1 MIGPELARRNAPPD
15 QARCSNATCS
25 ARSGELLPLVSTAG
39 EICTATANAPLPR
52 HHAHNRFSSMLRSL
66 SALTLVIC
74 LSVISLLTACSN
86 DGIALLN
93 PSVDREAGLVELGTM
108 DQAPNMDQESLNF
121 DRL

>member
-1 MIGPELARRNAPPD
+1 
-15 QARCSNATCS
+15 
-25 ARSGELLPLVSTAG
+25 
-39 EICTATANAPLPR
+39 
-52 HHAHNRFSSMLRSL
+52 MLRSL

-108 DQAPNMDQESLNF
+108 DQAPNMDQESLSF

>member
-1 MIGPELARRNAPPD
+1 M
-15 QARCSNATCS
+15 
-25 ARSGELLPLVSTAG
+25 
-39 EICTATANAPLPR
+39 
-52 HHAHNRFSSMLRSL
+52 HNKFSSMLRSL
-66 SALTLVIC
+66 SALILVIC

>member
-1 MIGPELARRNAPPD
+1 M
-15 QARCSNATCS
+15 
-25 ARSGELLPLVSTAG
+25 
-39 EICTATANAPLPR
+39 
-52 HHAHNRFSSMLRSL
+52 FRSL

-108 DQAPNMDQESLNF
+108 DQAPNMDQESINF

>member
-1 MIGPELARRNAPPD
+1 
-15 QARCSNATCS
+15 
-25 ARSGELLPLVSTAG
+25 
-39 EICTATANAPLPR
+39 
-52 HHAHNRFSSMLRSL
+52 MLRSL
-66 SALTLVIC
+66 SALILVIC

-86 DGIALLN
+86 DGIALLK

>member
-1 MIGPELARRNAPPD
+1 
-15 QARCSNATCS
+15 
-25 ARSGELLPLVSTAG
+25 
-39 EICTATANAPLPR
+39 
-52 HHAHNRFSSMLRSL
+52 MLRSL

-108 DQAPNMDQESLNF
+108 DQAPNMDQESINF

>member
-1 MIGPELARRNAPPD
+1 MA
-15 QARCSNATCS
+15 
-25 ARSGELLPLVSTAG
+25 
-39 EICTATANAPLPR
+39 
-52 HHAHNRFSSMLRSL
+52 
-66 SALTLVIC
+66 LVIC